1 MLQHNTGREAMQ
13 RSTDRILTT
22 HVGSLVRPPGLVELM
37 RAKEN
42 GQPYDQQELAARV
55 RSSVQEVVHKQIEA
69 GVDIISDGEYGK
81 PSFSGYVNERLSGF
95 ERRPRDP
102 HESPLLNWGRDRK
115 LFREFYEEYDRATGS
130 ASGYPVVCTGPI
142 TYQGQA
148 AVQSDIATFKAALA
162 GVNPAEAFIPAVA
175 PGTIELQRRNT
186 SYPTDEAYLFAIA
199 EAMREEYRA
208 IVDAGFV
215 LQLDDPRV
223 VTQYGMPDPAP
234 SIADYRKFAEL
245 RVEAINHALTGIPS
259 DRVRYHLC
267 WGSWHGPHVT
277 DVPLK
282 DIVDIVLRV
291 RADAYS
297 VEAANPRH
305 EHEWQ
310 VWEDVKLPDGKI
322 LIPGVV
328 AHTTNLVEH
337 PELIAW
343 RITTYA
349 RLVGK
354 ENVIAGTDCGFSQG
368 AFTPRVHHSIMWAK
382 LQALAEGAALA
393 TKQLWSRASG

>member
-1 MLQHNTGREAMQ
+1 MK

-42 GQPYDQQELAARV
+42 GQPYDQQELVARV
-55 RSSVQEVVHKQIEA
+55 QSAVREVVHKQVETA
-69 GVDIISDGEYGK
+69 VDIISDGEYGK

-102 HESPLLNWGRDRK
+102 HESPLLNWGRDRQ

-162 GVNPAEAFIPAVA
+162 GVNPEEAFIPAVA

-186 SYPTDEAYLFAIA
+186 YYPTDEAYLFAIA

-208 IVDAGFV
+208 IVDAGFI

-234 SIADYRKFAEL
+234 SIADYRKFAEV
-245 RVEAINHALTGIPS
+245 RVEAMNHALAGIPS

-277 DVPLK
+277 DVPLR

-305 EHEWQ
+305 AHEWQ

-349 RLVGK
+349 RLVGR

-368 AFTPRVHHSIMWAK
+368 AFTPRLHHSIMWAK

-393 TKQLWSRASG
+393 TRQLWSRTSR

>member
-1 MLQHNTGREAMQ
+1 MQ

-22 HVGSLVRPPGLVELM
+22 HVGSLVHPPGLVEIM

-42 GQPYDQQELAARV
+42 GQAYDQQELTAQV
-55 RSSVQEVVHKQIEA
+55 RSSVQEVVHKQVETR
-69 GVDIISDGEYGK
+69 VDIISDGEYGK

-102 HESPLLNWGRDRK
+102 NESPLLNWGRDRQ

-162 GVNPAEAFIPAVA
+162 GVNPEEAFIPAVA

-186 SYPTDEAYLFAIA
+186 HYPTDEAYLFAIA

-234 SIADYRKFAEL
+234 SVANYRKFAEL
-245 RVEAINHALTGIPS
+245 RVEAINHALAGIPS

-291 RADAYS
+291 HADAYS

-337 PELIAW
+337 PELIVW

-349 RLVGK
+349 RLVGR

-393 TKQLWSRASG
+393 TRQLWSRASR

>member
-1 MLQHNTGREAMQ
+1 MK

-37 RAKEN
+37 RAKES
-42 GQPYDQQELAARV
+42 GQAYDHAELAASV
-55 RSSVQEVVHKQIEA
+55 RSSVQEVVRKQVEA
-69 GVDIISDGEYGK
+69 GVDIPSDGEYGK
-81 PSFSGYVNERLSGF
+81 PSFSGYANERLTGF
-95 ERRPRDP
+95 TRRPRDP
-102 HESPLLNWGRDRK
+102 NESPLLNWGRDRQI
-115 LFREFYEEYDRATGS
+115 FREFYEAYDRATGS

-142 TYQGQA
+142 AYQGQA
-148 AVQSDIATFKAALA
+148 AVRSDIDTFKAALA
-162 GVNPAEAFIPAVA
+162 GVHPEEAFIPAVA
-175 PGTIELQRRNT
+175 PGTIELQRRNEY
-186 SYPTDEAYLFAIA
+186 YPTDEGYLFAIA
-199 EAMREEYRA
+199 DAMREEYKA

-234 SIADYRKFAEL
+234 SIAEYRKFAEV

-282 DIVDIVLRV
+282 DIVDIVLGV
-291 RADAYS
+291 RADAYC

-310 VWEDVKLPDGKI
+310 VWEQVKLPEGKI

-349 RLVGK
+349 RLVGR

-368 AFTPRVHHSIMWAK
+368 AFTPRVHASIMWAK

-393 TKQLWSRASG
+393 TKQLWSRPGR

>member
-1 MLQHNTGREAMQ
+1 MK

-22 HVGSLVRPPGLVELM
+22 HVGSLVRPPGVVEIM
-37 RAKEN
+37 RAKES
-42 GQPYDQQELAARV
+42 GQAYDQEALASRV
-55 RSSVQEVVHKQIEA
+55 RISVKEVVQKQVEA
-69 GVDIISDGEYGK
+69 GVDILSDGEYGK

-95 ERRPRDP
+95 ERRPRDRQ
-102 HESPLLNWGRDRK
+102 ESPLLNWGRDRQ

-142 TYQGQA
+142 AYQGQT
-148 AVQSDIATFKAALA
+148 AVQSDIAHFKAALT
-162 GVNPAEAFIPAVA
+162 GVNPEEAFIPAVA
-175 PGTIELQRRNT
+175 PGTIELQRRNVY
-186 SYPTDEAYLFAIA
+186 YPTDEAYLFAIA
-199 EAMREEYRA
+199 EAMREEYKA
-208 IVDAGFV
+208 IVDAGFL

-245 RVEAINHALTGIPS
+245 RVEAINHALAGIPS

-291 RADAYS
+291 RAGAYS

-343 RITTYA
+343 RLVTYA
-349 RLVGK
+349 RLVGR

-368 AFTPRVHHSIMWAK
+368 AFTPRVHASIMWAK

-393 TKQLWSRASG
+393 TRQLWSHN

>member
-1 MLQHNTGREAMQ
+1 MK

-42 GQPYDQQELAARV
+42 GQPYDQQELATRV
-55 RSSVQEVVHKQIEA
+55 RSSVQEVVHKQVET
-69 GVDIISDGEYGK
+69 GVDIVSDGEYGK

-102 HESPLLNWGRDRK
+102 NESPLLNWGRDRQ

-186 SYPTDEAYLFAIA
+186 YYPTDEAYLFAIA

-245 RVEAINHALTGIPS
+245 RVEAINHALAGIPS

-282 DIVDIVLRV
+282 DIVDIVFRV

-310 VWEDVKLPDGKI
+310 VWEEVKLPDGKI

-349 RLVGK
+349 RLVGR

-393 TKQLWSRASG
+393 TKQLWSRTSR

>member
-1 MLQHNTGREAMQ
+1 MK
-13 RSTDRILTT
+13 RSTDRMLTT

-42 GQPYDQQELAARV
+42 SQAYDPQALAARV
-55 RSSVQEVVHKQIEA
+55 RDAVREVVHKQVEA
-69 GVDIISDGEYGK
+69 RVDIISDGEYGK

-102 HESPLLNWGRDRK
+102 NESPLLNWGRDRQ

-162 GVNPAEAFIPAVA
+162 EVSPEEAFIPAVA

-186 SYPTDEAYLFAIA
+186 YYPTDEAYLFAIA

-208 IVDAGFV
+208 IVDAGFI

-234 SIADYRKFAEL
+234 SIADYRKFAEM
-245 RVEAINHALTGIPS
+245 RVEAINHALAGIPS

-310 VWEDVKLPDGKI
+310 VWEDVQLPDGKI

-343 RITTYA
+343 RLTTYA

-393 TKQLWSRASG
+393 TRQLWPRTSG

>member
-1 MLQHNTGREAMQ
+1 MQ

-42 GQPYDQQELAARV
+42 GQAYDQQELAARV
-55 RSSVQEVVHKQIEA
+55 RSSVKDVVQKQIEA

-102 HESPLLNWGRDRK
+102 NESPLLNWGRDRQ

-162 GVNPAEAFIPAVA
+162 GMNPAEAFIPAVA

-186 SYPTDEAYLFAIA
+186 YYPTDEAYLFAIA

-310 VWEDVKLPDGKI
+310 VWENVKLPDGKS

-349 RLVGK
+349 RLVGR

>member
-1 MLQHNTGREAMQ
+1 MK

-22 HVGSLVRPPGLVELM
+22 HVGSLVRPPGLVGLM

-42 GQPYDQQELAARV
+42 GQSYDQQELAARV
-55 RSSVQEVVHKQIEA
+55 RSSVQEVVHKQVETGI
-69 GVDIISDGEYGK
+69 DIPSDGEYGK

-102 HESPLLNWGRDRK
+102 NESPLLNWGRDRQ

-186 SYPTDEAYLFAIA
+186 YYPTDEAYLFAIA

-245 RVEAINHALTGIPS
+245 RVEAINHALAGIPS

-310 VWEDVKLPDGKI
+310 IWEDVKLPDGKI

-349 RLVGK
+349 RLVGR

>member
-1 MLQHNTGREAMQ
+1 MK

-22 HVGSLVRPPGLVELM
+22 HIGSLVRPPRLVEIM
-37 RAKEN
+37 RAKES
-42 GQPYDQQELAARV
+42 GQAYDHEELATSV
-55 RSSVQEVVHKQIEA
+55 RSSVREVVQKQVEA
-69 GVDIISDGEYGK
+69 GVDILSDGEYGK

-95 ERRPRDP
+95 TRRPRDP
-102 HESPLLNWGRDRK
+102 NESPLLNWGRDRR
-115 LFREFYEEYDRATGS
+115 LFREFYEAYDKATGS
-130 ASGYPVVCTGPI
+130 ASGYPVACTGPI
-142 TYQGQA
+142 TYQGQT
-148 AVQSDIATFKAALA
+148 AVQSDIETFKAALA
-162 GVNPAEAFIPAVA
+162 GVNPEEAFIPAVA
-175 PGTIELQRRNT
+175 PGTIELQRRNEY
-186 SYPTDEAYLFAIA
+186 YPTEEAYLFAIA
-199 EAMREEYRA
+199 EAMRQEYQA
-208 IVDAGFV
+208 IVDAGFL
-215 LQLDDPRV
+215 LQIDDPRV

-234 SIADYRKFAEL
+234 GIAEYRKIAEL
-245 RVEAINHALTGIPS
+245 RVEALNHALADIPL

-277 DVPLK
+277 DVPLR

-291 RADAYS
+291 RAGAYC

-310 VWEDVKLPDGKI
+310 VWEEVKLPDGKI

-328 AHTTNLVEH
+328 AHTTNIVEH

-343 RITTYA
+343 RIMTYA

-354 ENVIAGTDCGFSQG
+354 ENVVAGTDCGFSQG
-368 AFTPRVHHSIMWAK
+368 AFTPRVHSSIMWAK

-393 TKQLWSRASG
+393 SKRLWSRPSR

>member
-1 MLQHNTGREAMQ
+1 MK

-22 HVGSLVRPPGLVELM
+22 HVGSLVRPPELVEIM
-37 RAKEN
+37 RAKES
-42 GQPYDQQELAARV
+42 GQAYNQEELGARV
-55 RSSVQEVVHKQIEA
+55 RSSVREVVQQQAETGI
-69 GVDIISDGEYGK
+69 DILSDGEYGK
-81 PSFSGYVNERLSGF
+81 PSFSGYVNERLTGF
-95 ERRPRDP
+95 QRRPRDP
-102 HESPLLNWGRDRK
+102 QESPLLNWGRDRR
-115 LFREFYEEYDRATGS
+115 LFREFYEAYDRATGS

-142 TYQGQA
+142 AYQGQA
-148 AVQSDIATFKAALA
+148 AVQSDIENFKAALA
-162 GVNPAEAFIPAVA
+162 GVHAEEAFIPAVA
-175 PGTIELQRRNT
+175 PGTIELQRRNEY
-186 SYPTDEAYLFAIA
+186 YPTDEAYLFAIA
-199 EAMREEYRA
+199 EAMREEYQA
-208 IVDAGFV
+208 IVDAGFL

-234 SIADYRKFAEL
+234 SIAAYRKFAEL
-245 RVEAINHALTGIPS
+245 RVEALNHALAGIPA

-291 RADAYS
+291 RADAYC

-310 VWEDVKLPDGKI
+310 VWEQVKLPDGKI

-328 AHTTNLVEH
+328 AHTTNIVEH

-343 RITTYA
+343 RIMTYA
-349 RLVGK
+349 RLVGR
-354 ENVIAGTDCGFSQG
+354 ENVMAGTDCGFSQG
-368 AFTPRVHHSIMWAK
+368 ALTPRVHASIMWAK
-382 LQALAEGAALA
+382 LQALAEGATLA
-393 TKQLWSRASG
+393 TKQLWSRTSG

>member
-1 MLQHNTGREAMQ
+1 MQ

-42 GQPYDQQELAARV
+42 GQAYDQQELAARV
-55 RSSVQEVVHKQIEA
+55 RSSVQEVVHKQVET
-69 GVDIISDGEYGK
+69 GVDIPSDGEYGK

-102 HESPLLNWGRDRK
+102 NESPLLNWGRDRQ

-130 ASGYPVVCTGPI
+130 ASGYPVVCTGAI
-142 TYQGQA
+142 TYQGQE

-186 SYPTDEAYLFAIA
+186 YYPTDEAYLFAIA
-199 EAMREEYRA
+199 EAMRAEYRA

-245 RVEAINHALTGIPS
+245 RVEAINHALAGIPS

-282 DIVDIVLRV
+282 DIVDIVLRL
-291 RADAYS
+291 RADAYT

-305 EHEWQ
+305 AHEWQ
-310 VWEDVKLPDGKI
+310 VWENVKLPDGKI

-343 RITTYA
+343 RLTTYA

-368 AFTPRVHHSIMWAK
+368 AFTPRVHSSIMWAK
-382 LQALAEGAALA
+382 LQALAEGAELA
-393 TKQLWSRASG
+393 TRQLWSRASG

>member
-1 MLQHNTGREAMQ
+1 MQ

-22 HVGSLVRPPGLVELM
+22 HVGSLVRPPRLVELM
-37 RAKEN
+37 QAKEN
-42 GQPYDQQELAARV
+42 GQAYDQQELAARV
-55 RSSVQEVVHKQIEA
+55 QNSVREIVHKQVETGI
-69 GVDIISDGEYGK
+69 DIPSDGEYGK

-102 HESPLLNWGRDRK
+102 NESPLLNWGRDRQ

-142 TYQGQA
+142 AYQGQA
-148 AVQSDIATFKAALA
+148 AVQSDIATFKAALT

-186 SYPTDEAYLFAIA
+186 YYPTDEAYLFAIA

-245 RVEAINHALTGIPS
+245 RVEAINHALAGIPS

-291 RADAYS
+291 HADAYS

-349 RLVGK
+349 QLVGR
-354 ENVIAGTDCGFSQG
+354 ENVMAGTDCGFSQG

-382 LQALAEGAALA
+382 LQALVEGAALA
-393 TKQLWSRASG
+393 TKQLWARASG

>member
-1 MLQHNTGREAMQ
+1 MQ

-55 RSSVQEVVHKQIEA
+55 RSSVREVVHKQIET
-69 GVDIISDGEYGK
+69 GVDIPSDGEYGK

-102 HESPLLNWGRDRK
+102 NESPLLNWGRDRQ

-142 TYQGQA
+142 AYQGQA
-148 AVQSDIATFKAALA
+148 AVQSDIATFKAALT
-162 GVNPAEAFIPAVA
+162 GVNPAEVFIPAVA

-186 SYPTDEAYLFAIA
+186 YYPTDEAYLFAIA

-223 VTQYGMPDPAP
+223 VTQYGMPEPAP

-245 RVEAINHALTGIPS
+245 RVEAINHALAGIPS

-349 RLVGK
+349 RLVGR

-393 TKQLWSRASG
+393 TKQLWSRTSG